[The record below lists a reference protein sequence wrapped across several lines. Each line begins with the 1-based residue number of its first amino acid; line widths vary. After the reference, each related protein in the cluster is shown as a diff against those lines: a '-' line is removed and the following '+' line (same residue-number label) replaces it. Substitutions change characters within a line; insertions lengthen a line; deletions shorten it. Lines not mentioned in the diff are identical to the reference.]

1 MGQSWALVNW
11 QHFRK
16 SQSFCPHCLYVQKLS
31 LNSLRV
37 KCRVCYFWQ
46 KLFNLTDKKKS
57 RSETKLCFC
66 SGWSREGARPPLPHP
81 YFKTKL
87 RPEGPKKIFWRHPPP
102 PYLRV
107 FGWPGPP
114 LSRGLD
120 WALFCAIVALA
131 LSYREPDLQSSRMTF
146 KSGPSFSNF

>member
-46 KLFNLTDKKKS
+46 KLFNLTDKKNQDLKPS
-57 RSETKLCFC
+57 CAFAVVDPGK
-66 SGWSREGARPPLPHP
+66 GPAPPSPTLI
-81 YFKTKL
+81 L
-87 RPEGPKKIFWRHPPP
+87 RPNLGLKGQKKFFGDPPP